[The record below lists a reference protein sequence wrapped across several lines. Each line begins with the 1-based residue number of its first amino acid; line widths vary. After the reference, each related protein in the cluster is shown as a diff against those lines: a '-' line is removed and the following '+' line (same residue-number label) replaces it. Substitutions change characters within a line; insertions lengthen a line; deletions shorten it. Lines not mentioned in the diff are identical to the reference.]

1 VIPERVS
8 FPDLMKILG
17 INSHEAKYNPT
28 RAQESSHGSSDKEP
42 SQPHTPTSQ
51 LEVLDFKN
59 HSGELSHVS
68 DRGLGETDEI
78 ERLRLS

>member
-8 FPDLMKILG
+8 FPDFMKIPG

-28 RAQESSHGSSDKEP
+28 RAQESSPIPSDKEP
-42 SQPHTPTSQ
+42 SQPRTPTSKP
-51 LEVLDFKN
+51 EVLDFKN

-68 DRGLGETDEI
+68 DRGFVETDDI